1 MLSSLSSRFTR
12 TRLAAILATS
22 ALFGAVTLAPSG
34 AALADD
40 PERDGGA
47 VKLLTTVPIPANPGR
62 NCPSAANH
70 LFDGMCTFDISWID
84 QHTQLYYLADR
95 SNAAVDVVNAKTS
108 MFVKQIKGGFKGF
121 TGNNDTSGPNGVVT
135 SGPWLFVTDAPSRV
149 VTIDLRTDLVVSSV
163 NTSGGV
169 DPATGLGLRAD
180 ELAFDPE
187 DGLILA
193 VNNADDPPFA
203 TLIKVDPSNGHLT
216 LGTKIVFNATNG
228 VDATNGAEQPA
239 WDRGTGRFYISIPQ
253 VGPNKKDGGVAR
265 INPHTG
271 AIETVFPVSF
281 CQPAGLTVG
290 PRGDLLIG
298 CSTAFDSAGAACT
311 TTSADLTTCSAGH
324 YATPKQVIIDARNGS
339 LDRDVF
345 GVGGSDEVWFNSGD
359 DRYYTASRS
368 NPEGPVLGVID
379 AKSQNLL
386 QVVPTVPMQYGNA
399 HSVAA
404 NRHNNHVLVP
414 LPANNVVPNCLTGCI
429 GVYGTPKEEHDD
441 D

>member
-1 MLSSLSSRFTR
+1 MFARFYFRASFAALVAVPMLVGAGSL
-12 TRLAAILATS
+12 AI
-22 ALFGAVTLAPSG
+22 SG

-40 PERDGGA
+40 RDGGA

-62 NCPSAANH
+62 SCPSAANP
-70 LFDGMCTFDISWID
+70 LFTGMCTFDISWID

-95 SNAAVDVVNAKTS
+95 SNAAVDVVDAKTS
-108 MFVKQIKGGFKGF
+108 TFVKQIKGGFKGF
-121 TGNNDTSGPNGVVT
+121 TGNNDTSGPNGVVI
-135 SGPWLFVTDAPSRV
+135 SGRWLFVTDAPSRV
-149 VTIDLRTDLVVSSV
+149 VTIDLNTDLVVSEV
-163 NTSGGV
+163 NTGG
-169 DPATGLGLRAD
+169 AAGLRAD

-203 TLIKVDPSNGHLT
+203 TLIKVDSSNGHLT
-216 LGTKIVFNATNG
+216 LGTKVVFNAANG
-228 VDATNGAEQPA
+228 VDATNGAEQPV

-253 VGPNKKDGGVAR
+253 VGPKQKDGGVAR

-298 CSTAFDSAGAACT
+298 CSTAFDSAGVACT
-311 TTSADLTTCSAGH
+311 TSSADLTTCSAGQF
-324 YATPKQVIIDARNGS
+324 AAPKQVIIDARNGAI
-339 LDRDVF
+339 DRDVF

-359 DRYYTASRS
+359 GRYYTASRN
-368 NPEGPVLGVID
+368 NPEGPALGVID
-379 AKSQNLL
+379 AGSQKLL
-386 QVVPTVPMQYGNA
+386 QVVPTVPLQYGNA

-404 NRHNNHVLVP
+404 NRNNNHVLVP
-414 LPANNVVPNCLTGCI
+414 LPANNVVPNCRTGCI
-429 GVYGTPKEEHDD
+429 GVYGTEGDD
-441 D
+441 

>member
-1 MLSSLSSRFTR
+1 MSARISSRNS
-12 TRLAAILATS
+12 LAALVA
-22 ALFGAVTLAPSG
+22 APLLFGVGSLALSG
-34 AALADD
+34 VALADD
-40 PERDGGA
+40 RDGGA

-95 SNAAVDVVNAKTS
+95 SNAAIDVVDAKTS
-108 MFVKQIKGGFKGF
+108 TFVKQIKGGFKGF

-135 SGPWLFVTDAPSRV
+135 SGRWLFVTDAPSRV
-149 VTIDLRTDLVVSSV
+149 VTIDLNTDLVVSEV
-163 NTSGGV
+163 NTGGAV
-169 DPATGLGLRAD
+169 GLRAD

-203 TLIKVDPSNGHLT
+203 TLIKVDSSNGHLT
-216 LGTKIVFNATNG
+216 LGTKIVFNAANG

-239 WDRGTGRFYISIPQ
+239 WDGGTSRFYISIPQ
-253 VGPNKKDGGVAR
+253 VGPNQKDGGVAR

-271 AIETVFPVSF
+271 AIETVFTVSF
-281 CQPAGLTVG
+281 CQPAGLTLG

-298 CSTAFDSAGAACT
+298 CSTAFDSAGAACST
-311 TTSADLTTCSAGH
+311 NSSDLTTCSAGH
-324 YATPKQVIIDARNGS
+324 FAAPKQVIIDARNGAI
-339 LDRDVF
+339 DRNVF

-359 DRYYTASRS
+359 GRYYTASRN
-368 NPEGPVLGVID
+368 NPEGPALGVID
-379 AKSQNLL
+379 ARSQKLL
-386 QVVPTVPMQYGNA
+386 QVAPTVPLQYGNA

-429 GVYGTPKEEHDD
+429 GVYGTEGDD
-441 D
+441 